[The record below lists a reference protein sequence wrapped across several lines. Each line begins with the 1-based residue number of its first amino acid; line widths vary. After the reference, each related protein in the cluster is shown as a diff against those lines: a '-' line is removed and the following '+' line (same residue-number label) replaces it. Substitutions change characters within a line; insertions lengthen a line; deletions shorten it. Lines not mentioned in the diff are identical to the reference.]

1 MFCSFSVDL
10 VEKGSEEK
18 TLVVGMFALSLLSS
32 PDFLAP
38 RSLLVNFSVSH
49 TQVSVM
55 AECQNEVRT
64 SGFIPSCYAASIP
77 LDKLRE
83 GILLR

>member
-1 MFCSFSVDL
+1 MFCSFSVNH

-38 RSLLVNFSVSH
+38 RSLLVNF
-49 TQVSVM
+49 
-55 AECQNEVRT
+55 
-64 SGFIPSCYAASIP
+64 
-77 LDKLRE
+77 
-83 GILLR
+83 